1 MRLRYYVSTM
11 QMAKVK
17 CKYEYRKKKLYN
29 CLKCH
34 FSDANDSKFPNSYSS
49 ILLIISN
56 KFEMNHRLSFKN

>member
-1 MRLRYYVSTM
+1 MRLRYVGTM

-17 CKYEYRKKKLYN
+17 CKYEYRKKIIQLSEMSD
-29 CLKCH
+29 

-56 KFEMNHRLSFKN
+56 KF